1 MKILFSYLLTLVCIC
16 CFSQQR
22 SFDVVLLGKNIGQ
35 TSIVKKHD
43 EKGFVTYN
51 LRSNTSVSVMFQEKT
66 SSMSFDVKYYGGKLF
81 SALCKVVNNGSQV
94 ITEITKEAEG
104 YIIKKENEL
113 LKIAESITFSSM
125 ELYFTEPINEKR
137 VFSERLGEFVAFE
150 KTAPGEYVNRLK
162 DVTNIY
168 RYRNGTLY
176 EVEIRKPLGSVYLRA
191 RN

>member
-1 MKILFSYLLTLVCIC
+1 VKILFSYLLTLLCLC

-35 TSIVKKHD
+35 TSIVKKQD

-113 LKIAESITFSSM
+113 LKIAEAITFSSM

-176 EVEIRKPLGSVYLRA
+176 EVEIRKPLGSVYLKA

>member
-1 MKILFSYLLTLVCIC
+1 MKILFSYLLTLVCLC

-35 TSIVKKHD
+35 TSIVKKQD

-51 LRSNTSVSVMFQEKT
+51 LRSNTSVSMMFQEKT

-113 LKIAESITFSSM
+113 RKIAEAITFSSM

-176 EVEIRKPLGSVYLRA
+176 EVEIRKPLGSVYLKA

>member
-1 MKILFSYLLTLVCIC
+1 MKILFSYLLTLLCLC

-35 TSIVKKHD
+35 TSIVKKQD

-113 LKIAESITFSSM
+113 LKIAEAITFSSM

-176 EVEIRKPLGSVYLRA
+176 EVEIRKPLGSVYLKA